1 MTETALEKRGPAAT
15 LALQLENLEVNY
27 GPVKALKGVSLE
39 VAQGEVVAL
48 LGANGAGKSTVLR
61 TVSGLLR
68 PRAGGVRF
76 FGEPLGRLS
85 PAQIV
90 GRGLAHCPE
99 GRRVFGS
106 LSVLDNLR
114 LGASRRFDSGGIR
127 EDLDRMLTLFP
138 ILGERRGQTA
148 GTLSG
153 GEQQMLALARALMS
167 RPKVLLLD
175 EPSLGVAPLIVREIF
190 KTLRELKSE
199 GVTLLLVEQN
209 VKLALELADR
219 AYVLRTGQ
227 IALEGSAQEMQ
238 GDERVARAYL
248 GGGT

>member
-1 MTETALEKRGPAAT
+1 MIERTLENPAKGAV

-27 GPVKALKGVSLE
+27 GAVRALRGVSLE

-48 LGANGAGKSTVLR
+48 LGANGAGKSTVLK

-76 FGEPLGRLS
+76 FGEALGRLT

-114 LGASRRFDSGGIR
+114 LGASQRSDAAEIR
-127 EDLDRMLTLFP
+127 TDLDKMLTLFP
-138 ILGERRGQTA
+138 ILGERRGQAA

-153 GEQQMLALARALMS
+153 GEQQMLALSRALMS
-167 RPKVLLLD
+167 RPKLLLLD

-190 KTLRELKSE
+190 KTLRGLHSE

-209 VKLALELADR
+209 VRLALELADR

-227 IALEGSAQEMQ
+227 IALEGNAREMQ

-248 GGGT
+248 GGGS